1 MDILLIEDDLRMAE
15 LISIGL
21 RDNGHSVRLATDGID
36 GYMQYIAT
44 HPDMIITDIMLPGT
58 NGIDLC
64 KKIKEQEKIAQ
75 VLTLADQ
82 EIDLYKEQLD
92 KLKLEKK
99 SLMQQLLTGQ
109 KRVKLN
115 NQKTA

>member
-36 GYMQYIAT
+36 GYMQYIAI
-44 HPDMIITDIMLPGT
+44 HPNMIITDIMLPGT

-64 KKIKEQEKIAQ
+64 KKIKEQDYFIPIIMLTALGTTNEKVEGFDAGRKKDFIASIQ
-75 VLTLADQ
+75 C
-82 EIDLYKEQLD
+82 
-92 KLKLEKK
+92 
-99 SLMQQLLTGQ
+99 
-109 KRVKLN
+109 KRRSYCSPN
-115 NQKTA
+115 E